1 MASAG
6 SRDGTRPRVLIAGG
20 GVAALEGML
29 ALRHVAGEG
38 VEIELIAPEREFRY
52 RALGVGEPFG
62 VSREEHLDL
71 GRLASYRGARHR
83 LDALVGV
90 DTAARRADL
99 ATGISLEYD
108 ALLVALGVRRRIA
121 VPGAVTYRG
130 RPDSEAVRGLLE
142 RLAGGEIRS
151 LAFAVPSGCTW
162 PLPAYELALLTAS
175 SLFGRRIGGRRLIVV
190 TAEEQPLGVF
200 GREASAGVRG
210 LLEATGIELHTATT
224 PVEASEGGLRTVPH
238 GHVDCDAAIAL
249 PRIEGPHVSG
259 LPHDEGGFI
268 PVDGTLRVL
277 DAARVWAAG
286 DATTVPVKQ
295 GGLAAQEA
303 EVAAEDIASVLGFGP
318 EPKTFDPVLRAT
330 LMTGGEPRYLRAWI
344 GGGHGDR
351 SQFSKRPLWWP
362 PSKVAGHYLSPYLV
376 SRAGVGP
383 VPAAP

>member
-1 MASAG
+1 M
-6 SRDGTRPRVLIAGG
+6 
-20 GVAALEGML
+20 AALEGML

-38 VEIELIAPEREFRY
+38 VEIELIAPESEFRY

-62 VSREEHLDL
+62 VSREERLDL

-90 DTAARRADL
+90 DPAARRVDL
-99 ATGISLEYD
+99 ATGISLQYD
-108 ALLVALGVRRRIA
+108 ALLVALGVRRRVA

-130 RPDSEAVRGLLE
+130 RPDSEAVRALVDQLE
-142 RLAGGEIRS
+142 SGQIRS

-162 PLPAYELALLTAS
+162 ALPMYELALLTAS
-175 SLFGRRIGGRRLIVV
+175 SLFAKRIGGRRLMIV
-190 TAEEQPLGVF
+190 TAEEKALGVF
-200 GREASAGVRG
+200 GREASAGVRA
-210 LLEATGIELHTATT
+210 LLESAGIELHVAAS
-224 PVEASEGGLRTVPH
+224 PVAAGEGGLRTVPQ
-238 GHVDCDAAIAL
+238 GHVDCDAVIAL
-249 PRIEGPHVSG
+249 PRLEGPHVAG
-259 LPHDEGGFI
+259 LPRDEGGFI

-277 DAARVWAAG
+277 DSARVWAAG

-318 EPKTFDPVLRAT
+318 EPKAFDPVLRAT
-330 LMTGGEPRYLRAWI
+330 LMTGREPRYLRAWI

-351 SQFSKRPLWWP
+351 SQFSERPLWWP
-362 PSKVAGHYLSPYLV
+362 PSKVAGNYLSPYLV

-383 VPAAP
+383 VPATP